1 MDDEGYLPEVVLS
14 SASRRTRETWALVE
28 SVLGGDRE
36 VRFQRSLYH
45 ADAVGLLMEI
55 HVQTDRV
62 DRLMLLGHNPGIGDL
77 AVYLAGMGEPETIDL
92 MSRKFP
98 TGALAVLEYQGERW
112 AGLSRA
118 SCRLVDFV
126 RPRDL

>member
-1 MDDEGYLPEVVLS
+1 MEENGYLPQVVLS

-28 SVLGGDRE
+28 SVLGVDCE

-45 ADAVGLLMEI
+45 ADASGLLMEI
-55 HVQTDRV
+55 HVQTNGV
-62 DRLMLLGHNPGIGDL
+62 DRLMILGHNPGIGDL
-77 AVYLAGMGEPETIDL
+77 AVYLTGAGDPDSVDR

-98 TGALAVLEYQGERW
+98 TGALAVLEYRGEQW
-112 AGLSRA
+112 AGLSRG
-118 SCRLVDFV
+118 SCRLVEFV